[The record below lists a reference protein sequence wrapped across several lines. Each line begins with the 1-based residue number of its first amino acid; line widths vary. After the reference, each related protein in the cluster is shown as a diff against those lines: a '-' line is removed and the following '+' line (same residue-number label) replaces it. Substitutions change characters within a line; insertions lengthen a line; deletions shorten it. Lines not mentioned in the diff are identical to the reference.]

1 MENRNE
7 YLPIGSVVLLE
18 NGNKRLMIFGI
29 IQSEVG
35 NPSVEYDY
43 IGVPYPEGNMGD
55 EYQYLFYHKDIK
67 EIFFKGFEDV
77 ERQIFMSN
85 LVEYYNENNDNDT
98 EEDV

>member
-1 MENRNE
+1 MKNRDE

-29 IQSEVG
+29 IQSEVDD
-35 NPSVEYDY
+35 PSVEYDY

-67 EIFFKGFEDV
+67 EIFFRGFEDI
-77 ERQIFMSN
+77 ERQVFISN
-85 LVEYYNENNDNDT
+85 LIDYYDEKEGRT
-98 EEDV
+98 EEQDI